1 MHQNRWQ
8 PPLTIPALLHQI
20 SKARDIRE
28 IEEKECVMSAYFL
41 SPVLLLA
48 GLVTSI
54 AGGADGYSLEQSL
67 LCFSVIL
74 FCCAG
79 ILVVVHSELRLRL
92 KNHISGALISLTIM
106 MQMFSGI
113 KSVESVNITF
123 LLIILVIGLMRVD
136 LTLFLYTVLTAIGA
150 GLLLWIHMM
159 PKEMP
164 SDLFLHTVE
173 LSLFLVILVIG
184 LALHR
189 LFNKLLTGYFS
200 RIIEGR
206 RQNHR
211 LQLANR
217 RLSES
222 ERALSL
228 LASRDSLTDLPNREK
243 FLRELDGQCAR
254 GSDPF
259 AVVFIDLDNFKKIND
274 TMGHYIGDRYLAG
287 VAGRFSQCL
296 AADDT
301 LGRIGGDEFAMVI
314 RSISDRSGIYQYIEK
329 LGKIFDRV
337 FRVEEYHLRTS
348 ASFGVSFF
356 PQDAD
361 NAVNL
366 LKAADRALYH
376 VKNNGKNRIC
386 FFNKA
391 MREQMRIEEW
401 IDRSLAEAISGDK
414 LFVVYQPSFALNSGT
429 LIGFEALIRWQVNE
443 HEVIYPDVLI
453 PAAEKNGLIDEIG
466 IWVLKHVCRHIK
478 DMQKINGTA
487 FPVSVNV
494 SAGQMRNPQFAA
506 SVITVIQKEKVDP
519 GLIYLEMTESAFI
532 HNLELAASIMEQL
545 KAAGVH
551 LTIDHFGEGSSTL
564 NYLCRLPV
572 DTLKIGGGL
581 IRAMN
586 QPEEASRLIR
596 SIVTTMHHMSIQVIS
611 EGVETE
617 NQLSM
622 LKTSS
627 CDGVQGYLLGKPMAR
642 QEMIRFVQ
650 NLAGRKPGG
659 SR

>member
-1 MHQNRWQ
+1 MHQNEWQ
-8 PPLTIPALLHQI
+8 PSLTIPALLHQI

-41 SPVLLLA
+41 CPVLLLA

-54 AGGADGYSLEQSL
+54 AGGADGYTLAQSL
-67 LCFSVIL
+67 LFFLVIL

-79 ILVVVHSELRLRL
+79 ILVVVRSELRLRL
-92 KNHISGALISLTIM
+92 KNHICGALISFTMI

-113 KSVESVNITF
+113 RSVESVNITF

-136 LTLFLYTVLTAIGA
+136 LTLFLYTAFTLIGG
-150 GLLLWIHMM
+150 GLLLWIHIM

-164 SDLFLHTVE
+164 SDLFLDTVE

-189 LFNKLLTGYFS
+189 LFNKLLAGYFS
-200 RIIEGR
+200 RIVEGR

-243 FLRELDGQCAR
+243 FMRELDVQCKR
-254 GSDPF
+254 GADPF

-287 VAGRFSQCL
+287 VAGQFSESL
-296 AADDT
+296 AASDT

-314 RSISDRSGIYQYIEK
+314 RSISDKSGVYRYIDQ

-337 FRVEEYHLRTS
+337 FRVEEYHLHTS
-348 ASFGVSFF
+348 ASFGISFF

-376 VKNNGKNRIC
+376 VKKNGKNRIC

-391 MREQMRIEEW
+391 MREKMKIEEW
-401 IDRSLAEAISGDK
+401 IDRSLAEAVSEDK
-414 LFVVYQPSFALNSGT
+414 LFVVYQPSFELNSGT

-453 PAAEKNGLIDEIG
+453 PAAEKTGLIDEIG

-478 DMQKINGTA
+478 ELQEIDRTVC
-487 FPVSVNV
+487 PVSVNV
-494 SAGQMRNPQFAA
+494 SASQMRNPQFAA
-506 SVITVIQKEKVDP
+506 SVITVIEEEKVDP

-532 HNLELAASIMEQL
+532 HNLELTASIMEQL

-551 LTIDHFGEGSSTL
+551 LTVDHFGEGYSTL
-564 NYLCRLPV
+564 NYLRRLPI
-572 DTLKIGGGL
+572 DTLKIGGSL
-581 IRAMN
+581 IRTMN
-586 QPEEASRLIR
+586 QPEDASRLIR

-622 LKTSS
+622 LKAST
-627 CDGVQGYLLGKPMAR
+627 CDGVQGFLLGKPMAE
-642 QEMIRFVQ
+642 QEMTRFVQ
-650 NLAGRKPGG
+650 KLAGRKPGG
-659 SR
+659 